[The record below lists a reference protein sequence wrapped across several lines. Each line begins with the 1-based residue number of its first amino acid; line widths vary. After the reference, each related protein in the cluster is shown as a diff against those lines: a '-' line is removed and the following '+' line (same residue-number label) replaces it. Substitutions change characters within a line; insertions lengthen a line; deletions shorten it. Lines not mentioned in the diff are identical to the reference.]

1 MPKLIK
7 SLFLILFFVT
17 PFIFSPYNSESFE
30 IPKMYFVYLMTILII
45 FFHSLNY
52 FRKQTSLFIR
62 HPLNIPLLIF
72 LSSQIIAI
80 IFSIDKYTSFFGYY
94 SRLNGG
100 LLSLLAFS
108 ILFFILPNY
117 LDSKF
122 IKKIISFTLTS
133 GTIIAIYGILQHFG
147 IDKSY
152 WPNDDVMA
160 RVFSTL
166 GQPNWLAAYLC
177 ILIPLVFYLP
187 SSVIRAL
194 LSVIF
199 FICLF
204 FTKSK
209 SGLIAAT
216 ISLLIYFILKYKI
229 SKKIIILISV
239 ICALCSV
246 IIFKPTP
253 VNTKLNVTSS
263 ADIRKIVWGG
273 AINVAKLYPFF
284 GTGPETFA
292 FSYYWVRPALH
303 NTTSEWEFLYNKVH
317 NEYLN
322 YLANTGIIGLT
333 TYLFFIYS
341 CTKFIYKNKQFE
353 LLSAFISILITS
365 FAGFNV
371 VITSLFLFLIPLLS
385 KPKPES
391 ISPAYNFRRLIL
403 ISSTIF
409 CLISAPKIINFYF
422 ADIALASANRL
433 DSQNIYPQAY
443 QVIVKA
449 YHLHPNNPTI
459 LSRASVIFAKTKQVD
474 NALTASSKALN
485 ISPYDVNLWKERTQM
500 LVYLT
505 YIDTKYYQQAIKA
518 LNSTAVLA
526 PTDAKTFYL
535 LAKFYDASSDKI
547 NTEKNFLKAIE
558 LKSNYDYAY
567 FDLAKFYFDQKKYNL
582 AKKYFELN
590 LKYAPTN
597 PDTKDYLAKIATA
610 SIQPLPSIRKSST
623 SP

>member
-7 SLFLILFFVT
+7 SLFLLLFFVT
-17 PFIFSPYNSESFE
+17 PFIFYPYNSESFE
-30 IPKMYFVYLMTILII
+30 IPKMYFVYLITILIV

-52 FRKQTSLFIR
+52 FKKQTTLFIH
-62 HPLNIPLLIF
+62 HPLNFPLIIF
-72 LSSQIIAI
+72 LSSQILAT

-108 ILFFILPNY
+108 ALFFILPNY
-117 LDSKF
+117 LDPKF

-147 IDKSY
+147 IDKNF
-152 WPNDDVMA
+152 WPHDDVMA

-177 ILIPLVFYLP
+177 ILIPLALLQWPTRLNASKASFWLDILLP
-187 SSVIRAL
+187 SM
-194 LSVIF
+194 F
-199 FICLF
+199 FICLY

-209 SGLIAAT
+209 SGLIATA
-216 ISLLIYFILKYKI
+216 ISLIFYFILKLKL
-229 SKKIIILISV
+229 SKKLIFLLFLFS
-239 ICALCSV
+239 IP
-246 IIFKPTP
+246 IIFYILKPTP
-253 VNTKLNVTSS
+253 VDPKLNITSS

-292 FSYYWVRPALH
+292 DSYYWVRPARH
-303 NTTSEWEFLYNKVH
+303 NITSEWEFLYNKVH

-322 YLANTGIIGLT
+322 YLANTGFIGLFA
-333 TYLFFIYS
+333 YLFYIYS
-341 CTKFIYKNKQFE
+341 CIKFIYKNKQFE

-371 VITSLFLFLIPLLS
+371 VTTSLFLFLLPLLS
-385 KPKPES
+385 TPNFQKPNH
-391 ISPAYNFRRLIL
+391 SPFRFPIL
-403 ISSTIF
+403 IGSIIF
-409 CLISAPKIINFYF
+409 CLISAQKIINFYLSDVIYNA
-422 ADIALASANRL
+422 ADKQESL
-433 DSQNIYPQAY
+433 
-443 QVIVKA
+443 IVKA
-449 YHLHPNNPTI
+449 YQLRPNNPTI
-459 LSRASVIFAKTKQVD
+459 LSKASVIFAKNKQAD
-474 NALTASSKALN
+474 YALAFSRIALN

-505 YIDTKYYQQAIKA
+505 YVDTKYYPEAIKA
-518 LNSTAVLA
+518 LNSTAILA

-535 LAKFYDASSDKI
+535 LAKFYDAISDKT

-567 FDLAKFYFDQKKYNL
+567 FDLAKFYFDQKQYDL

-590 LKYAPTN
+590 LKYAPLN
-597 PDTKDYLAKIATA
+597 PDAPEYLEKIAKITA
-610 SIQPLPSIRKSST
+610 KT
-623 SP
+623 K